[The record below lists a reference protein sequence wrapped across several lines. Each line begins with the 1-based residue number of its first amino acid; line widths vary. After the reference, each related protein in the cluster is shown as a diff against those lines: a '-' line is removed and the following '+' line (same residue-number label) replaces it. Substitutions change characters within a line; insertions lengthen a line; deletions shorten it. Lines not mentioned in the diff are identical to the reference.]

1 VKIRQSSAV
10 TRVSTGHVV
19 MVLAG
24 ALGVL
29 LTLSVVH
36 AADHTRAVFAAAHDL
51 APGSVLDASAI
62 RLTRVHAN
70 AAVNASLF
78 GLEQRASL
86 RGRVV
91 TGSVAAGALL
101 TRDNVRNASDGAAPR
116 IMSLPKA
123 RAVDGALARGDRVDI
138 IAVDHEQRQA
148 QYVMHDVLVVDVDA
162 RGSGALSGASD
173 DVTVTVDV
181 DGASAPRLAAAVDTK
196 VVSLVRTASAS

>member
-1 VKIRQSSAV
+1 
-10 TRVSTGHVV
+10 

-86 RGRVV
+86 QGRVV

-116 IMSLPKA
+116 IMSFPLPKA